1 MNSLEVVGLK
11 KTIKGVTVLENI
23 NLSLTGGN
31 VYAFQGEN
39 GCGKTML
46 FRVLSGLSKPTEG
59 KIIYNGELLTPKS
72 CLPKTGII
80 LENASLFPQFTAYQN
95 LLYLAQINNHIGPK
109 KIEEALRRVG
119 LDPKDNR
126 TVRKFSLG
134 MKKRLVIAQ
143 AIMEAPDFLF
153 LDEPTN
159 AIDTS
164 GVELV
169 HKIIREEAQRGAV
182 VLMASHIA
190 QDVSG
195 LADVCYRMEGG
206 RICYEK

>member
-1 MNSLEVVGLK
+1 MNTLEAVGLK
-11 KTIKGVTVLENI
+11 KTIKGVTVLEDI
-23 NLSLTGGN
+23 NLSLEGGK
-31 VYAFQGEN
+31 VYTFQGEN

-59 KIIYNGELLTPKS
+59 KILYNGEVLTPQS
-72 CLPKTGII
+72 RLPKIGII

-95 LLYLAQINNHIGPK
+95 LLYLAQINKYIGPK
-109 KIEEALRRVG
+109 EIEDALHRVG
-119 LDPKDNR
+119 LDPKDKR

-134 MKKRLVIAQ
+134 MKKRLVVAQ
-143 AIMEAPDFLF
+143 AIMESPDFLL

-159 AIDTS
+159 AIDAK

-169 HKIIREEAQRGAV
+169 HRIIREEAQRGAV
-182 VLMASHIA
+182 ILMASHIT

-195 LADVCYRMEGG
+195 LADIRYRMEGG
-206 RICYEK
+206 RICYDE

>member
-1 MNSLEVVGLK
+1 MNTLETVGLK
-11 KTIKGVTVLENI
+11 KTIKGVTVLEGI
-23 NLSLTGGN
+23 HLSLEGGN

-59 KIIYNGELLTPKS
+59 KIIYNGEVLTSKS
-72 CLPKTGII
+72 RLPKIGII

-95 LLYLAQINNHIGPK
+95 LLYLAQINNHIGPRE
-109 KIEEALRRVG
+109 IEEALNRVG
-119 LDPKDNR
+119 LDPKDKR

-134 MKKRLVIAQ
+134 MKKRLVVAQ

-159 AIDTS
+159 AIDAS
-164 GVELV
+164 GVELI

-195 LADVCYRMEGG
+195 LAHIRYRMEGG
-206 RICYEK
+206 RICYE

>member
-1 MNSLEVVGLK
+1 MNTLEAVGLK
-11 KTIKGVTVLENI
+11 KTIKGVTVLEDI
-23 NLSLTGGN
+23 HLSLEGGK

-59 KIIYNGELLTPKS
+59 TILYNNEVLTPKKR
-72 CLPKTGII
+72 LPKIGII
-80 LENASLFPQFTAYQN
+80 LENASMFPQFTAYQN
-95 LLYLAQINNHIGPK
+95 LLYLAQINNYIGPRE
-109 KIEEALRRVG
+109 IEEALCRVG
-119 LDPKDNR
+119 LDLKDKR

-134 MKKRLVIAQ
+134 MKKRLAVAQ

-159 AIDTS
+159 ALDTK

-169 HKIIREEAQRGAV
+169 HQIIRQEAARGAV

-195 LADVCYRMEGG
+195 LADVRYRMEGG
-206 RICYEK
+206 RICHEE